1 MSKPDLLEGIIRSPS
16 AKIFLRMV
24 TKGFYDNSYIGLWM
38 YEVIGREWDEMRRW
52 AEGLKDEINP
62 QTCTWSIGIWEWVY
76 GIETNESLPI
86 EYRRQ
91 RILAKIIGVRPIN
104 PEIIR
109 RGVAA
114 LIGGELDEVEVNDF
128 VGPYRFEVILHP
140 SGKSPF
146 PYIKIFEYVREIK
159 PSHLA
164 FEAAVETKVDI
175 KIEIDT
181 SWNLVGFGLTGQ
193 YNCGT
198 RPNINIKS
206 QLRDLFIKVNAEG
219 IATTIQSEVAGT
231 LFASG
236 NIENPQRMPTP
247 STKFSQTVVDVAAK
261 IDSKE
266 FTVIALPTAEERK
279 TGKFPDTQIK
289 ARLSDTEILAEVSG
303 KGIPFKADS
312 TGTKPQTQ
320 VRFNQENASITANVD
335 TRGYVFQLD
344 LAGTKPQESVKA
356 AHREVMISENVEIES
371 YHVLYSPAK
380 SENSEIG
387 RYPDTQIKIGMGQV
401 EIEPYIS
408 AKGFCVSDLVKAG
421 TKPQA
426 EKTLNEK
433 GAIMPTIETSS
444 YTISF
449 RMCGTD
455 VTRES

>member
-16 AKIFLRMV
+16 AKTFLRMV

-38 YEVIGREWDEMRRW
+38 YEVIGREWDEMRKW

-76 GIETNESLPI
+76 GIETDESLPI

-128 VGPYRFEVILHP
+128 VGPYRFEVLLHP

-146 PYIKIFEYVREIK
+146 PYIKIFEYIREIK

-206 QLRDLFIKVNAEG
+206 QLRDLFIKVNTEG

-236 NIENPQRMPTP
+236 NIENPQRMATP

-261 IDSKE
+261 VDSKG
-266 FTVIALPTAEERK
+266 FTVISPPTVEERK
-279 TGKFPDTQIK
+279 TGRFPDTQIK

-303 KGIPFKADS
+303 KGTPFKADS

-320 VRFNQENASITANVD
+320 VRFNQSRADITADVD
-335 TRGYVFQLD
+335 TKDYPFKSDV
-344 LAGTKPQESVKA
+344 AGTKPQESVKI
-356 AHREVMISENVEIES
+356 AHREVMITEDVKAGA
-371 YHVLYSPAK
+371 YHALYSSAK
-380 SENSEIG
+380 AVSNETG
-387 RYPDTQIKIGMGQV
+387 RYPETQILAGMAQA

-408 AKGFCVSDLVKAG
+408 AKGFCVSDPVKAG
-421 TKPQA
+421 TKPQV

>member
-1 MSKPDLLEGIIRSPS
+1 MSKPDLERIIRSPS
-16 AKIFLRMV
+16 AETFLRMV

-38 YEVIGREWDEMRRW
+38 YEVIGREWDEMREW

-76 GIETNESLPI
+76 GIETDESLPI

-114 LIGGELDEVEVNDF
+114 LIGGELDEIEVNDF

-146 PYIKIFEYVREIK
+146 NYARIFEYVREIK

-164 FEAAVETKVDI
+164 FEAAVETKADI
-175 KIEIDT
+175 SIRIDT

-198 RPNINIKS
+198 RPNINTKAR
-206 QLRDLFIKVNAEG
+206 LHDLLIAADAEG
-219 IATTIQSEVAGT
+219 LAAAIQPEAAGT

-247 STKFSQTVVDVAAK
+247 STKFSQTAVDVEAEA
-261 IDSKE
+261 DSKG
-266 FTVIALPTAEERK
+266 FTAIAPLTAEERES
-279 TGKFPDTQIK
+279 GRFPNTQIK
-289 ARLSDTEILAEVSG
+289 AVLSNMEILAEARG
-303 KGIPFKADS
+303 KGTSFKADLV
-312 TGTKPQTQ
+312 GTKPQIQ
-320 VRFNQENASITANVD
+320 IHFSQGSAGITTDVD
-335 TRGYVFQLD
+335 TKGYPFQAD
-344 LAGTKPQESVKA
+344 MAGTKPQESVKT
-356 AHREVMISENVEIES
+356 AHQEVAITEVVGAGAYHALYPPVKSAGSETG
-371 YHVLYSPAK
+371 H
-380 SENSEIG
+380 
-387 RYPDTQIKIGMGQV
+387 YPDTQILSGMTQAG
-401 EIEPYIS
+401 IEAEIS
-408 AKGFCVSDLVKAG
+408 AKGFCISDPVKTG
-421 TKPQA
+421 TKPQT
-426 EKTLNEK
+426 EETLNEN
-433 GAIMPTIETSS
+433 GAIMPTVKTDS
-444 YTISF
+444 YTVSF